1 MRTIYNMVELKGLM
15 VGSIHE
21 TNNSGKIEIL
31 EVVNSRK
38 VLIRFVDT
46 GFEKFA
52 DSRLIRKG
60 VVKDNTLSYQSCG
73 AILDVAGK
81 TEGVA
86 SKAYKL
92 WNSMMG
98 RCYSTSMHEK
108 RPRYSVCEVSEYFK
122 RFSNFEG
129 WCDKQTSFGAEGFD
143 LDKDLLFKGN
153 KVYSEHTCCF
163 LPQEINKSLQKTNK
177 LRGDLP
183 IGVCFDKSR
192 GKYRAAI
199 KMYGKHINLGRFE
212 CKFEAFQAYKV
223 AKEGY
228 LKELAEKWKDA
239 IDLRAYDALMNYE
252 VDIDD

>member
-1 MRTIYNMVELKGLM
+1 MRMIYNMVELKGLM
-15 VGSIHE
+15 VGSVHE

-31 EVVNSRK
+31 KVVNSRK

-60 VVKDNTLSYQSCG
+60 VVKDNTLSYHSCG
-73 AILDVAGK
+73 ANLDVDGK
-81 TEGVA
+81 TEVAA

-92 WNSMMG
+92 WCGMIG
-98 RCYSTSMHEK
+98 RCYSTSTHK
-108 RPRYSVCEVSEYFK
+108 RRPRYSVCEVSEYFK
-122 RFSNFEG
+122 RFSNFKG
-129 WCDKQTSFGAEGFD
+129 WCDKQTSFGVKGFD

-212 CKFEAFQAYKV
+212 CKFEAFAAYKK
-223 AKEGY
+223 AKEAY
-228 LKELAEKWKDA
+228 LVELAEKWKDK
-239 IDLRAYDALMNYE
+239 IDERAYNALINYQ
-252 VDIDD
+252 VSIDD

>member
-1 MRTIYNMVELKGLM
+1 MRMIYNMVELKGLAI
-15 VGSIHE
+15 GSIHE
-21 TNNSGKIEIL
+21 TNNHGKIEIL
-31 EVVNSRK
+31 EIVNSRK

-52 DSRLIRKG
+52 DSRLIRQG
-60 VVKDNTLSYQSCG
+60 IVKDNTLSYSSCG
-73 AILDVAGK
+73 AILDVVGK
-81 TEGVA
+81 TEGAA

-92 WNSMMG
+92 WCGMMN
-98 RCYSTSMHEK
+98 RCYSAKTHER

-122 RFSNFEG
+122 KFSNFRD
-129 WCDKQTSFGAEGFD
+129 WCDKQTSFGVDGFD
-143 LDKDLLFKGN
+143 LDKDLLIKGN
-153 KVYSEHTCCF
+153 SVYSEHTCCF

-177 LRGDLP
+177 LRGNLP

-199 KMYGKHINLGRFE
+199 KMYGKHVNLGRFE

-228 LKELAEKWKDA
+228 LKELAEKWKDK
-239 IDLRAYDALMNYE
+239 IDDRAYEALMNYE

>member
-1 MRTIYNMVELKGLM
+1 MWRIYNMLELKGLM
-15 VGSIHE
+15 VGGIYE
-21 TNNSGKIEIL
+21 TNNSGEIEIL
-31 EVVNSRK
+31 EIVNSRK
-38 VLIRFVDT
+38 VLIRFMDT
-46 GFEKFA
+46 GFEKFT

-60 VVKDNTLSYQSCG
+60 IVKDNSSSYHGCG
-73 AILDVAGK
+73 ANLDVAGK

-92 WNSMMG
+92 WCSMMD
-98 RCYSTSMHEK
+98 RCYSTTTHK
-108 RPRYSVCEVSEYFK
+108 RRPRYSVCEVSGYFK
-122 RFSNFEG
+122 TFSNFRD
-129 WCDKQTSFGAEGFD
+129 WCDKQTSFGVDGFD
-143 LDKDLLFKGN
+143 LDKDLIIKGN
-153 KVYSEHTCCF
+153 SVYSEHTCCF

-183 IGVCFDKSR
+183 IGVCFDKNR

-228 LKELAEKWKDA
+228 LKELAEKWKGK
-239 IDLRAYDALMNYE
+239 IDDRAYEALMNYE